1 MFLWK
6 ETYAIYRSLVQGR
19 ASNAIR
25 SAPRIYPKES
35 GIITKATIRAAERLG
50 IKANALAKIVGVSE
64 PTISRMRKGDYLLEP
79 GQKAFELAILFVRFY
94 RSLDAIVGGD
104 DRVAADWIKNK
115 NTGLDGI
122 PLELIQT
129 VSGLTNVIE
138 YIDTRRAIV

>member
-1 MFLWK
+1 M
-6 ETYAIYRSLVQGR
+6 RPDPQ
-19 ASNAIR
+19 
-25 SAPRIYPKES
+25 SAPKES
-35 GIITKATIRAAERLG
+35 RVITKATIRAAERLG
-50 IKANALAKIVGVSE
+50 IKANVLSKIVGVSE
-64 PTISRMRKGDYLLEP
+64 PTISRMRKGDYVLES
-79 GQKAFELAILFVRFY
+79 GQKPFELAILFVRFY

-138 YIDTRRAIV
+138 YIDSRRAIV